1 MRKWLAA
8 SAVNAGTL
16 PPPLDTGLVA
26 IILPVVSSDLRAHI
40 SVASWVPIV
49 YLIIITALM
58 PLLGEY
64 SDKRSRK
71 NMFIL
76 GLLTF
81 AFGAYLSGSSF
92 TIYELL
98 IYRAVQGVGA
108 ALVLANSRALIADI
122 FEENRG
128 GLAMGIHVAVIY
140 FALLMG
146 PLMGGVMLTLTSL
159 IGWRDVFLLNVPVCI
174 ASAALVY
181 VAVPPSAGVRK
192 TSAEGTD
199 WLGGLLLLAGLFM
212 LLGGVTLWPV
222 HKGVVEV
229 LVEEIRIT
237 FLGLYFRPFF
247 YVSFPAWLM
256 VALGLT
262 GITTFLVREG
272 RKKKPQIIPL
282 NLLSTNRRLRSA
294 SLAILLL
301 YTAHHGVWIVVSFYL
316 TAVVGLDPITAGFVL
331 GVLPLTVLAVSPVG
345 GFLSD
350 RYGHSEVSTLGLFIC
365 SLALFSLS
373 LITPQSTV
381 LYIAASL
388 AMLGFGIGLFAAP
401 NTNSALAS
409 VEPEVRAQVNGLM
422 GFMRHLG
429 QSLSIATSASILDY
443 SIGYEKFLEGGV
455 IEIASFTKGISTNFL
470 LGGVITA
477 AASLLVIWHEF
488 IGRKKD

>member
-1 MRKWLAA
+1 M
-8 SAVNAGTL
+8 
-16 PPPLDTGLVA
+16 
-26 IILPVVSSDLRAHI
+26 

-122 FEENRG
+122 FEEDRG

-159 IGWRDVFLLNVPVCI
+159 IGWRDVFLLNVPVCL
-174 ASAALVY
+174 ASAGLVY

-192 TSAEGTD
+192 NSMRTD

-256 VALGLT
+256 VA
-262 GITTFLVREG
+262 
-272 RKKKPQIIPL
+272 
-282 NLLSTNRRLRSA
+282 
-294 SLAILLL
+294 
-301 YTAHHGVWIVVSFYL
+301 
-316 TAVVGLDPITAGFVL
+316 
-331 GVLPLTVLAVSPVG
+331 
-345 GFLSD
+345 
-350 RYGHSEVSTLGLFIC
+350 
-365 SLALFSLS
+365 
-373 LITPQSTV
+373 
-381 LYIAASL
+381 
-388 AMLGFGIGLFAAP
+388 
-401 NTNSALAS
+401 
-409 VEPEVRAQVNGLM
+409 
-422 GFMRHLG
+422 
-429 QSLSIATSASILDY
+429 
-443 SIGYEKFLEGGV
+443 
-455 IEIASFTKGISTNFL
+455 
-470 LGGVITA
+470 
-477 AASLLVIWHEF
+477 
-488 IGRKKD
+488 

>member
-1 MRKWLAA
+1 M
-8 SAVNAGTL
+8 NAGTL

-40 SVASWVPIV
+40 SIASWVPIV

-58 PLLGEY
+58 PLLGQY
-64 SDKRSRK
+64 SDRRSRK

-81 AFGAYLSGSSF
+81 AVGAYLSGSSF

-98 IYRAVQGVGA
+98 IYRALQGVGA
-108 ALVLANSRALIADI
+108 ALVLANSRALISDV
-122 FEENRG
+122 FEEKGG
-128 GLAMGIHVAVIY
+128 GLAMGVHVAVIY

-146 PLMGGVMLTLTSL
+146 PLLGGVMLTLTSL
-159 IGWRDVFLLNVPVCI
+159 IGWRDVFLLNVPLCL
-174 ASAALVY
+174 ASALLVY
-181 VAVPPSAGVRK
+181 IALPRGATTRGNIVEK
-192 TSAEGTD
+192 TD
-199 WLGGLLLLAGLFM
+199 WLGGVLLLAGLFS

-247 YVSFPAWLM
+247 YVSFPAWMM
-256 VALGLT
+256 VAAGLAC
-262 GITTFLVREG
+262 IALFFLRER
-272 RKKKPQIIPL
+272 RKNKSQIIPL
-282 NLLSTNRRLRSA
+282 NLLSTNLRLRSA

-316 TAVVGLDPITAGFVL
+316 TAVVGLDPITAGFIL

-350 RYGHSEVSTLGLFIC
+350 RYGHSEVSTLGLFIAAL
-365 SLALFSLS
+365 SLFSLS
-373 LITPQSTV
+373 LISPQTTL
-381 LYIAASL
+381 LYTAISL
-388 AMLGFGIGLFAAP
+388 AMLGVGIGLFAAP

-409 VEPEVRAQVNGLM
+409 VASEVRAQVNGLM

-429 QSLSIATSASILDY
+429 QSLSIAISAAILDY

-455 IEIASFTKGISTNFL
+455 IELSAFTRGVGMNFL
-470 LGGVITA
+470 LGGMIA
-477 AASLLVIWHEF
+477 AAAAVIVVLHETAF
-488 IGRKKD
+488 RKRT